1 MRKLTFQLLMLLG
14 LMLASVGAFAQSK
27 SYLVIFMQG
36 SKIGYTVSS
45 SSDGELDGVKSTRTD
60 SSTVFDMGLL
70 GADLKTV
77 ITSVTWAGTNGKPKR
92 MEFTVESA
100 GRTQKTLATFTEST
114 IELELDNSG
123 TKSKKSIERP
133 KDADVVDDAVNA
145 LLSEKVPTGTTK
157 AFYVLDP
164 MTAGLVKNEVRHA
177 GNAKVDVKGTQH
189 DVQVIEI
196 TEPRATMKVYLSA
209 KGDVVKVDGPMG
221 MTMYPATEAEA
232 LAANEPGPRP
242 DLAEIN
248 AIKPDRPIINPD
260 ALTRLTLRLSN
271 VDLKRL
277 PSDAFQT
284 ITKEGTTWKVVIHP
298 IAMNTKTTIAAAR
311 AQKPTWTKPD
321 VHIPSESA
329 QFRSMAQQVV
339 GQAKTIAEAAERVHK
354 HVFNSMRP
362 NAGIGVLRDATE
374 VWKSREGVC
383 RDYAILACT
392 LLRAAQV
399 PARLVSGLV
408 LMEGRYYYH
417 AWVEVWDGMN
427 WVGVDSTRPQTLV
440 GGTHLKLAQG
450 TVEEAYTFTFLDRVR
465 IEVLDARRRT

>member
-1 MRKLTFQLLMLLG
+1 MRKLTFQLLTLMA
-14 LMLASVGAFAQSK
+14 LMLASAGTWAQTK

-45 SSDGELDGVKSTRTD
+45 SSDGELDGVKATRTD

-77 ITSVTWAGTNGKPKR
+77 ITSVTWAAADGKPKR
-92 MEFTVESA
+92 MEFKVESA
-100 GRTQKTLATFTEST
+100 GRTQTTMATFHEST

-123 TKSKKSIERP
+123 TKSKKTLNRP
-133 KDADVVDDAVNA
+133 KDGDVVDDAVSA
-145 LLSEKVPTGTTK
+145 LIAEKVPVGTTK

-177 GNAKVDVKGTQH
+177 GNAKVDVRGNSH

-196 TEPRATMKVYLSA
+196 VEPRATMKVYLSS

-232 LAANEPGPRP
+232 LAATEPGPRP
-242 DLAEIN
+242 DLAELN
-248 AIKPDRPIINPD
+248 AIKPNRPITQPD
-260 ALTRLTLRLSN
+260 AITRLTLRLTN

-277 PSDAFQT
+277 PTDAFQT
-284 ITKEGTTWKVVIHP
+284 ISQDGSGWKVVIHP
-298 IAMNTKTTIAAAR
+298 ISLNAKTTIAAAR

-321 VHIPSESA
+321 TYIPSESA

-339 GQAKTIAEAAERVHK
+339 GSAKTVAEAADRVHS
-354 HVFNSMRP
+354 HVFGAMRA

-374 VWKSREGVC
+374 VWKSKEGVC

-399 PARLVSGLV
+399 PARLISGLV

-427 WVGVDSTRPQTLV
+427 WVGVDSTRPQSQV
-440 GGTHLKLAQG
+440 GATHLKLAQG

-465 IEVLDARRRT
+465 IEVLDARRRP